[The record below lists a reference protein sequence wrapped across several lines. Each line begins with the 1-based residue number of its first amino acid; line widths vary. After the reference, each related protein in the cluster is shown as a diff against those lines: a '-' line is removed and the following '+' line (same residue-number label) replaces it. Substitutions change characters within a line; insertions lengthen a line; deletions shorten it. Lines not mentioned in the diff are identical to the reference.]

1 MSLVDPDYITS
12 PNWPRPKA
20 GEPAWQVAF
29 LFPAEGEW
37 SEADYLSLD
46 RGGGRRMIELVDG
59 RLEVLP
65 MPTIFHQ
72 RIVEFL
78 FYQLRSFVKEK
89 SLGSLFFAPLPVYF
103 DKKNYRE
110 PDIVFVRPER
120 IVDRDYPAGA
130 DLVIEVVSSDPEGR
144 QRDLQAKRRDYALA
158 RIPEYW
164 IVDPQEQTVTVLTLN
179 ENQYQV
185 HGEFKP
191 GTKAT
196 SVLLPEFSID
206 VAELFAAAKA

>member
-1 MSLVDPDYITS
+1 
-12 PNWPRPKA
+12 
-20 GEPAWQVAF
+20 
-29 LFPAEGEW
+29 
-37 SEADYLSLD
+37 
-46 RGGGRRMIELVDG
+46 MIELVDG

-120 IVDRDYPAGA
+120 IAGRDYPAGA

-164 IVDPQEQTVTVLTLN
+164 IVDPQEQTVTVLTLS

-191 GTKAT
+191 GMKAT
-196 SVLLPEFSID
+196 SALLPEFSIE
-206 VAELFAAAKA
+206 VTELFAAAKV